1 MSENTISQEDIH
13 RAVWRACD
21 IFRGVINATDYKDYI
36 LVMLFLKYISD
47 VWIERKEELERE
59 YRSNPERV
67 RMLLDLERF
76 VLPDGASFYDLY
88 DNRNEIDIGDRI
100 NKAFAAIEAKN
111 RARLEDIFSVDFN
124 SERELGETKERNA
137 LLKQLLEDFNRPE
150 LNLRPSRVDRDVIG
164 DAYIYLIERFA
175 TDAGKKA
182 GEFFT
187 PRKISWLVA
196 RLCNPRPGALICDPA
211 CGSGGLLLQAA
222 KSIGNQDYALHG
234 MENIYKT
241 WALCRMN
248 MFLHGVDS
256 ARIERC
262 DTLRNPK
269 LIDRDRL
276 IKYDNI
282 VANPPYSLDV
292 WGANEA
298 KDDIHGRF
306 WRGIPPKSRG
316 DYAFIVHMLEV
327 AKPKRGRVTVVV
339 SHGVLFRGGSEKR
352 IRQRIIQENLVD
364 AVIGLPANLFTTTS
378 IPVAIIVFDRA
389 REPGG
394 EREHDR
400 DVLFIDAGSEYTSG
414 KNQNTLEDSHVLKI
428 LESYAARRNIDKYAY
443 LAPPEEI
450 VKNDFNLNISRYVN
464 TFEEE
469 EEVDIV
475 AIDHQ
480 IERLENE
487 LADLRKE
494 MKYLLDGM
502 LEEKDKEEP
511 SDPR

>member
-1 MSENTISQEDIH
+1 MSKNTVSLEDIH

-21 IFRGVINATDYKDYI
+21 TFRGVIDATDYKDYI

-47 VWIERKEELERE
+47 VWAERKEMLERE
-59 YRSNPERV
+59 YENNPERV
-67 RMLLDLERF
+67 KILLGLERF

-88 DNRNEIDIGDRI
+88 DNRNDIDIGDRI

-111 RARLEDIFSVDFN
+111 RASLEDIFSVDFN

-150 LNLRPSRVDRDVIG
+150 LDLRPSKVDRDIIG

-196 RLCNPRPGALICDPA
+196 KLCNPQPGALICDPA

-222 KSIGNQDYALHG
+222 KSISNQDYALHG

-298 KDDIHGRF
+298 KTDIHGRF

-316 DYAFIVHMLEV
+316 DYAFIMHMLEV
-327 AKPKRGRVTVVV
+327 AKPKHGRITVVV

-352 IRQRIIQENLVD
+352 IRQKIIEENLVD
-364 AVIGLPANLFTTTS
+364 TVIGLPANLFTTTS
-378 IPVAIIVFDRA
+378 IPVAIVIFDRA

-394 EREHDR
+394 AREHER
-400 DVLFIDAGSEYTSG
+400 DVLFIDASSEYTSS
-414 KNQNTLEDSHVLKI
+414 KNQNTLEDAHIMKI
-428 LESYAARRNIDKYAY
+428 LNAYRARRDIDRYAY

-450 VKNDFNLNISRYVN
+450 IKNDFNLSISRYVN
-464 TFEEE
+464 TFEDEE
-469 EEVDIV
+469 EIDIL
-475 AIDHQ
+475 AIDRQ
-480 IERLENE
+480 ISQLESE
-487 LADLRKE
+487 LSDLRAE

-502 LEEKDKEEP
+502 LMGEEKSSEP
-511 SDPR
+511 R